1 MPIKNTATT
10 VEIIA
15 WNTNTQS
22 GQVGDSA
29 NITVRGVGDGVEF
42 TPSAPTITEKDATY
56 LKGIYS
62 VSLIPAE
69 NNYDQA
75 TIGGISTSTNVV
87 IIPFS
92 WANEQID
99 FNTTQKAS
107 INTEADTALSDIKLD
122 HLVAVAESSDV
133 VNSSIIAK
141 LASKSAT
148 PAWSSYNNTTDSLEA
163 KADDTGSGLSAIPTV
178 ATVTNVTTVAT
189 VTNDVGITQTGAD
202 KVWGTTARSLTDKV
216 GFALSSAGIQAIWDQ
231 LTSAL
236 IAVGSIG
243 KKLADWVLGTDSKV
257 ILSSNAQTGVTI
269 PTVTTVTNPVTVTSN
284 VDITAIL
291 ADTNE
296 LQGLISSSKIAA
308 QVKGMDADV
317 ITASALKTDAVTE
330 IIDAIKAMVIDGSI
344 TFQKAVKIRLA
355 KDAGVVVVD
364 GNTFKYYDQ
373 AGVLLLTDPITILG
387 STRVIV

>member
-15 WNTNTQS
+15 WNTNTQL
-22 GQVGDSA
+22 GQTGDSA

-42 TPSAPTITEKDATY
+42 TPSVPAITEIDAIN

-62 VSLIPAE
+62 IALTTAE
-69 NNYDQA
+69 NNYDQV

-148 PAWSSYNNTTDSLEA
+148 PAWNSYNNTTDSLEA
-163 KADDTGSGLSAIPTV
+163 KADDTGSGLTAIPTIT
-178 ATVTNVTTVAT
+178 AVTNVTTVAT

-216 GFALSSAGIQAIWDQ
+216 DFALSTAGIKAIWDQ
-231 LTSAL
+231 AINVLTT
-236 IAVGSIG
+236 VGSIG
-243 KKLADWVLGTDSKV
+243 KKITDWVLGTDSKV

-284 VDITAIL
+284 ADITAIL

-330 IIDAIKAMVIDGSI
+330 ITAAIWAKIVDGTITFEKFTKIMLAIRAGTYTISGTTITYKDQSGATILVDAITDTGGTPVIS
-344 TFQKAVKIRLA
+344 
-355 KDAGVVVVD
+355 
-364 GNTFKYYDQ
+364 
-373 AGVLLLTDPITILG
+373 
-387 STRVIV
+387 

>member
-107 INTEADTALSDIKLD
+107 INTEADTALSDYD
-122 HLVAVAESSDV
+122 PPTRAELTTDK
-133 VNSSIIAK
+133 NSIIAEID
-141 LASKSAT
+141 A
-148 PAWSSYNNTTDSLEA
+148 NEA
-163 KADDTGSGLSAIPTV
+163 KI
-178 ATVTNVTTVAT
+178 
-189 VTNDVGITQTGAD
+189 
-202 KVWGTTARSLTDKV
+202 
-216 GFALSSAGIQAIWDQ
+216 
-231 LTSAL
+231 
-236 IAVGSIG
+236 
-243 KKLADWVLGTDSKV
+243 
-257 ILSSNAQTGVTI
+257 
-269 PTVTTVTNPVTVTSN
+269 
-284 VDITAIL
+284 DII
-291 ADTNE
+291 DTN
-296 LQGLISSSKIAA
+296 
-308 QVKGMDADV
+308 
-317 ITASALKTDAVTE
+317 
-330 IIDAIKAMVIDGSI
+330 IDAL
-344 TFQKAVKIRLA
+344 TPNLEF
-355 KDAGVVVVD
+355 
-364 GNTFKYYDQ
+364 NTHYPN
-373 AGVLLLTDPITILG
+373 G
-387 STRVIV
+387 

>member
-15 WNTNTQS
+15 WNTNTQL

-163 KADDTGSGLSAIPTV
+163 IKDDTGAGLTAIPTIT
-178 ATVTNVTTVAT
+178 AVTNVTTVAT

-257 ILSSNAQTGVTI
+257 ILSSNA
-269 PTVTTVTNPVTVTSN
+269 
-284 VDITAIL
+284 DITSIL

>member
-1 MPIKNTATT
+1 MFK
-10 VEIIA
+10 
-15 WNTNTQS
+15 
-22 GQVGDSA
+22 
-29 NITVRGVGDGVEF
+29 GVGCTVYLKAWDNDNQVWKTGYQASITPRGCGDGTMF
-42 TPSAPTITEKDATY
+42 TPAGSLSEVSATY
-56 LKGIYS
+56 YPGLYK
-62 VSLIPAE
+62 LTLTDAE
-69 NNYDQA
+69 NDYNVNA
-75 TIGGISTSTNVV
+75 VGGSAVLSTISIHGMEWINT
-87 IIPFS
+87 P
-92 WANEQID
+92 ID
-99 FNTTQKAS
+99 FHTTQKAS

-148 PAWSSYNNTTDSLEA
+148 PAWSSYNNTIDSLEA
-163 KADDTGSGLSAIPTV
+163 IKDDTGAGLTAIPTV